1 MRKISGPIR
10 WRRGRR
16 IKDSRVSRE
25 VTAVSD
31 IHDGAAEL
39 EELVRGNRLSEEV
52 GGIIISFD
60 ERHDDFLRLD
70 HVTNIKVTPLD
81 MLCAVMKFWIVREIV
96 RTLVVSSH
104 GSRLGDITGADSGK
118 FLPIMHSV
126 LGAFR

>member
-60 ERHDDFLRLD
+60 ERHDDLLRLD

-81 MLCAVMKFWIVREIV
+81 MLCAVMKFWIVREI
-96 RTLVVSSH
+96 H
-104 GSRLGDITGADSGK
+104 GVATGASRRRG
-118 FLPIMHSV
+118 
-126 LGAFR
+126 